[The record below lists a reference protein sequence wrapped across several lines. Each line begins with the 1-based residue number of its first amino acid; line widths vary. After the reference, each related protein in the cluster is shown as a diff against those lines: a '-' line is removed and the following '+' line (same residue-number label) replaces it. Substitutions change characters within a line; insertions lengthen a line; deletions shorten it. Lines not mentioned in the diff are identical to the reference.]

1 MKHFKSLLT
10 VGSDGSVGLQDNY
23 VSDLFFFFFSNSP
36 QDLKALLHQLES
48 CARSVVCSKHEETS
62 MSTLEGKCVC
72 KALWALTKIILFFSK
87 VYIAF
92 SYTKLSVWKTHF
104 PKLLSLKEGII

>member
-1 MKHFKSLLT
+1 
-10 VGSDGSVGLQDNY
+10 
-23 VSDLFFFFFSNSP
+23 
-36 QDLKALLHQLES
+36 
-48 CARSVVCSKHEETS
+48 

-92 SYTKLSVWKTHF
+92 SYTKPSVWKTHF